1 VVCYRHRPK
10 IWLRAEGTMK
20 TSISIVGVSA
30 EIRTQYL
37 SNASLKRYRYASLF
51 GLVLFLPEVEK
62 SSFTPI

>member
-1 VVCYRHRPK
+1 
-10 IWLRAEGTMK
+10 MK